1 MKKVDFKNFSAS
13 EREVYDT
20 LLKSFSLVI
29 CSRDKYN
36 IGLLLHDDGLYF
48 DKMNKTVAE
57 AHLFSIIFNEIEIGD
72 LYNIQ
77 VRHGVS
83 LDHLPGQPVM
93 EFHCSQHKVLK
104 TEEDEG
110 EEYKELINN
119 KKQRAKTFLFA
130 FSFKDGIIYT
140 IRTPQIWTDKVEE
153 FTMLN

>member
-1 MKKVDFKNFSAS
+1 MSKVKIEKINAS
-13 EREVYDT
+13 DRVVQDN
-20 LLKSFSLVI
+20 LIKSFIMVF
-29 CSRDKYN
+29 CSRDKMN
-36 IGLLLHDDGLYF
+36 FGLLLHDDGLYF

-83 LDHLPGQPVM
+83 LDHLPGQPVI

-119 KKQRAKTFLFA
+119 KKQRSKTFLFA
-130 FSFKDGIIYT
+130 FSFKDGIFYT
-140 IRTPQIWTDKVEE
+140 IRTPKIWTDKVEE
-153 FTMLN
+153 LTILN

>member
-20 LLKSFSLVI
+20 LLKSFSLVL

-36 IGLLLHDDGLYF
+36 VGLLLHDEGLFF

-57 AHLFSIIFNEIEIGD
+57 AHLFSIIFNEIEFGK
-72 LYNIQ
+72 LYNIE

-93 EFHCSQHKVLK
+93 EFHCSEYTRIK
-104 TEEDEG
+104 TKEDEG
-110 EEYKELINN
+110 EEYKELIN
-119 KKQRAKTFLFA
+119 KKIPKTYRFA
-130 FSFKDGIIYT
+130 FSFKDELIFT
-140 IRTPQIWTDKVEE
+140 IRKPQSCAYNIEE
-153 FTMLN
+153 LIQLN

>member
-20 LLKSFSLVI
+20 LLKSFSLVL

-36 IGLLLHDDGLYF
+36 VGLLLHDEGLFF

-57 AHLFSIIFNEIEIGD
+57 AHLFSIIFNEIENGK
-72 LYNIQ
+72 LYNIE

-93 EFHCSQHKVLK
+93 EFHCSERKVLK
-104 TEEDEG
+104 TKEAQRDEP
-110 EEYKELINN
+110 INN
-119 KKQRAKTFLFA
+119 KRQREKTYLFA
-130 FSFKDGIIYT
+130 FSFKDGIFYT
-140 IRTPQIWTDKVEE
+140 IRTPKVWTDKVEE
-153 FTMLN
+153 FTLLN